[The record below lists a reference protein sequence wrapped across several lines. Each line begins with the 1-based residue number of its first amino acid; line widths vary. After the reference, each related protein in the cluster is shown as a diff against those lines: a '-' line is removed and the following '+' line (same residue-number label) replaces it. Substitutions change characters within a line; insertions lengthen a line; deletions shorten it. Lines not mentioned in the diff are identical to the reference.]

1 MKSVSRV
8 LLVALLMIGLG
19 GLLAWSVQTDGGQIK
34 IKDIR
39 FVGTNGTVMSAL
51 LYVPKNATVKTP
63 APGVLAVHG
72 YINTRETQDG
82 FAIEFARRGYVV
94 LAMDQTGHGY
104 SDPPAFANGFGG
116 PDGLKFLRSLDI
128 VDKNNIGLEGHS
140 MGGWTVGVA
149 AQLAPNDY
157 KAMVMEGSSTGT
169 SGVTTGTATFPRNL
183 AVVYSKFD
191 EFSQLMWLTPL
202 ASDVAKGPKMKLL
215 FNTAEDVK
223 VGQVYG
229 NIADGT
235 ARVLYQPA
243 ISHPGDH
250 ISNEAIGYALDW
262 FGKTLEGGTPRPA
275 SDQIWLWKEIG
286 NLIAAIG
293 MILLLYPAGAM
304 LLKLPFFGELK
315 QTAAPAKPATGPL
328 WWIVALIFV
337 ALPASTLFTFKQFPT
352 TWRWA
357 ATALFPQNITTAVV
371 TWTTLLGAI
380 FVVLFLL
387 WHFLLNKKT
396 GATAENY
403 GLTWGG
409 KLSPRLIG
417 KSALFAFLTLLAGYV
432 SLLVTDAVFKTDYRF
447 WVFAIK
453 PMSSLQFQMAI
464 PYFVLFAAY
473 FIVAST
479 FVNGILRRE
488 KLSFIQ
494 ELGIA
499 LVLNV
504 LGYVV
509 LLLTQYVPFFAGGL
523 PANPNEALWT
533 IIAYQFVPLM
543 AIVALVTTVANRI
556 TGRIWVGAFI
566 VSMLIAWIVVASQAT
581 HFAF

>member
-1 MKSVSRV
+1 M
-8 LLVALLMIGLG
+8 
-19 GLLAWSVQTDGGQIK
+19 
-34 IKDIR
+34 
-39 FVGTNGTVMSAL
+39 
-51 LYVPKNATVKTP
+51 
-63 APGVLAVHG
+63 
-72 YINTRETQDG
+72 
-82 FAIEFARRGYVV
+82 
-94 LAMDQTGHGY
+94 
-104 SDPPAFANGFGG
+104 
-116 PDGLKFLRSLDI
+116 
-128 VDKNNIGLEGHS
+128 
-140 MGGWTVGVA
+140 
-149 AQLAPNDY
+149 
-157 KAMVMEGSSTGT
+157 
-169 SGVTTGTATFPRNL
+169 
-183 AVVYSKFD
+183 
-191 EFSQLMWLTPL
+191 
-202 ASDVAKGPKMKLL
+202 
-215 FNTAEDVK
+215 
-223 VGQVYG
+223 
-229 NIADGT
+229 
-235 ARVLYQPA
+235 
-243 ISHPGDH
+243 
-250 ISNEAIGYALDW
+250 
-262 FGKTLEGGTPRPA
+262 
-275 SDQIWLWKEIG
+275 
-286 NLIAAIG
+286 
-293 MILLLYPAGAM
+293 
-304 LLKLPFFGELK
+304 
-315 QTAAPAKPATGPL
+315 
-328 WWIVALIFV
+328 
-337 ALPASTLFTFKQFPT
+337 
-352 TWRWA
+352 

-371 TWTTLLGAI
+371 TWTTLLGVI

-417 KSALFAFLTLLAGYV
+417 KSALLAFLTLLAGYV

-533 IIAYQFVPLM
+533 IIAYQFVPIM
-543 AIVALVTTVANRI
+543 SIVALITTVANRI

>member
-1 MKSVSRV
+1 MKAVSRV
-8 LLVALLMIGLG
+8 LLVSLLMIGLG

-51 LYVPKNATVKTP
+51 LYVPKNATAKTP

-116 PDGLKFLRSLDI
+116 PDGLRFLRSLDI

-157 KAMVMEGSSTGT
+157 KAMVMAGSSTGT

-183 AVVYSKFD
+183 AVVFSKFD

-202 ASDVAKGPKMKLL
+202 ASDVAKTPKMKLL
-215 FNTAEDVK
+215 FNTTEDVK
-223 VGQVYG
+223 IGQVYG

-243 ISHPGDH
+243 VSHPGDH

-262 FGKTLEGGTPRPA
+262 FGQTLQGGTPRPS
-275 SDQIWLWKEIG
+275 SDQVWLWKEIG

-315 QTAAPAKPATGPL
+315 QAPAPGKPATGAL

-337 ALPASTLFTFKQFPT
+337 ALPASTLFTFKQIPT
-352 TWRWA
+352 DQKWV

-371 TWTTLLGAI
+371 TWTTLLGVI
-380 FVVLFLL
+380 FVVLFVL

-432 SLLVTDAVFKTDYRF
+432 TLLLTDAVFKTDYRF

-499 LVLNV
+499 LALNV

-543 AIVALVTTVANRI
+543 SIVALITTVANRI

>member
-1 MKSVSRV
+1 MKSVSRI

-51 LYVPKNATVKTP
+51 LYVPKNATAKTP

-116 PDGLKFLRSLDI
+116 PDGLKYLRSLDM

-140 MGGWTVGVA
+140 MGGWTIGIA

-169 SGVTTGTATFPRNL
+169 FGVVTGTATFPRNL

-191 EFSQLMWLTPL
+191 EFAQTMWLAPL
-202 ASDVAKGPKMKLL
+202 ASNVAKGAKMKLL
-215 FNTAEDVK
+215 FNTTEDVK

-235 ARVLYQPA
+235 GRVLYQPPVT
-243 ISHPGDH
+243 HPGDH
-250 ISNEAIGYALDW
+250 ISNEAIGHALDW
-262 FGKTLEGGTPRPA
+262 FGQTLQGGTPRPA
-275 SDQIWLWKEIG
+275 SDQVWLWKEIG

-304 LLKLPFFGELK
+304 LLKLPVFAELK
-315 QTAAPAKPATGPL
+315 QNAAPGKPATGPL

-337 ALPASTLFTFKQFPT
+337 ALPASTLFTFKQLPT
-352 TWRWA
+352 TWGWV

-371 TWTTLLGAI
+371 TWTTLLGLI
-380 FVVLFLL
+380 FVILFLL

-409 KLSPRLIG
+409 KLSLRLIG
-417 KSALFAFLTLLAGYV
+417 KSALFAFLILLAGYV
-432 SLLVTDAVFKTDYRF
+432 SLLLTDALFKTDYRF

-453 PMSSLQFQMAI
+453 PMSPLQFQMAI

-509 LLLTQYVPFFAGGL
+509 LLLTQYVPLFAGGP

-533 IIAYQFVPLM
+533 IIAYQFVPIM
-543 AIVALVTTVANRI
+543 SIVALVTTVANRI

>member
-1 MKSVSRV
+1 MKSVSRI

-51 LYVPKNATVKTP
+51 LYVPKNATAKTP

-116 PDGLKFLRSLDI
+116 PDGLKYLRSLDM

-140 MGGWTVGVA
+140 MGGWTIGIA

-169 SGVTTGTATFPRNL
+169 FGVVTGTATFPRNL

-191 EFSQLMWLTPL
+191 EFAQTMWLAPL
-202 ASDVAKGPKMKLL
+202 ATDVAKGAKMKLL
-215 FNTAEDVK
+215 FNTTEDVK

-235 ARVLYQPA
+235 GRVLYQPPVT
-243 ISHPGDH
+243 HPGDH
-250 ISNEAIGYALDW
+250 ISNEAIGHALDW
-262 FGKTLEGGTPRPA
+262 FGQTLQGGTPRPS
-275 SDQIWLWKEIG
+275 SDQVWLWKEIG

-304 LLKLPFFGELK
+304 LLKLPVFAELK
-315 QTAAPAKPATGPL
+315 QNAAPGKPATGPL

-337 ALPASTLFTFKQFPT
+337 ALPASTLFTFKQLPT
-352 TWRWA
+352 TWGWV

-371 TWTTLLGAI
+371 TWTTLLGLI
-380 FVVLFLL
+380 FVILFLL

-409 KLSPRLIG
+409 KLSLRLIG
-417 KSALFAFLTLLAGYV
+417 KSALFAFLILLAGYV
-432 SLLVTDAVFKTDYRF
+432 SLLLTDALFKTDYRF

-453 PMSSLQFQMAI
+453 PMSPLQFQMAI

-509 LLLTQYVPFFAGGL
+509 LLLTQYVPLFAGGP

-533 IIAYQFVPLM
+533 IIAYQFVPIM
-543 AIVALVTTVANRI
+543 SIVALVTTVANRI

>member
-1 MKSVSRV
+1 MKSVSRI

-51 LYVPKNATVKTP
+51 LYVPKNATAKTP

-116 PDGLKFLRSLDI
+116 PDGLKYLRSLDM

-140 MGGWTVGVA
+140 MGGWTIGIA

-169 SGVTTGTATFPRNL
+169 FGVVTGTATFPRNL

-191 EFSQLMWLTPL
+191 EFAQTMWLAPL
-202 ASDVAKGPKMKLL
+202 ASNVAKGAKMKLL

-235 ARVLYQPA
+235 GRVLYQPPVT
-243 ISHPGDH
+243 HPGDH
-250 ISNEAIGYALDW
+250 ISNEAIGHALDW
-262 FGKTLEGGTPRPA
+262 FGQTLQGGTPRPS
-275 SDQIWLWKEIG
+275 SDQVWLWKEIG

-304 LLKLPFFGELK
+304 LLKLPVFAELK
-315 QTAAPAKPATGPL
+315 QNAAPGKPATGPL

-337 ALPASTLFTFKQFPT
+337 ALPASTLFTFKQLPT
-352 TWRWA
+352 TWGWV

-371 TWTTLLGAI
+371 TWTTLLGLI
-380 FVVLFLL
+380 FVILFLL

-409 KLSPRLIG
+409 KLSLRLIG

-432 SLLVTDAVFKTDYRF
+432 SLLLTDALFKTDYRF

-453 PMSSLQFQMAI
+453 PMSPLQFQMAI

-509 LLLTQYVPFFAGGL
+509 LLLTQYVPLFAGGP

-533 IIAYQFVPLM
+533 IIAYQFVPIM
-543 AIVALVTTVANRI
+543 SIVALVTTVANRI